1 MAEHYI
7 VRNNPIPYF
16 FRIVFLSNNFRDP
29 LLRKF
34 EKDFRFTRPEF
45 SILVCL
51 GLQNGISAIE
61 ISDITRQP
69 QNTVS
74 RGVLLLTQKKLI
86 RKVTDKS
93 DKRRNRLYLTKEGT
107 AAHKVLMDY
116 LTEAN
121 QKMVDCLSSK
131 EKKQLENI
139 LAKMCSEAPSFS

>member
-1 MAEHYI
+1 MTEHYI
-7 VRNNPIPYF
+7 VRNNPVPYF

-34 EKDFRFTRPEF
+34 EKDFRFTHPEF

-74 RGVLLLTQKKLI
+74 RGVMLLTQKNLI
-86 RKVTDKS
+86 RKVVDKS
-93 DKRRNRLYLTKEGT
+93 DKRRNRLYLTKEGFT
-107 AAHKVLMDY
+107 AHRVLMEY
-116 LTEAN
+116 LIEAN
-121 QKMVDCLSSK
+121 QKMVDCLTGK
-131 EKKQLENI
+131 EKKQLETI
-139 LAKMCSEAPSFS
+139 LAKMCSEAQPFY